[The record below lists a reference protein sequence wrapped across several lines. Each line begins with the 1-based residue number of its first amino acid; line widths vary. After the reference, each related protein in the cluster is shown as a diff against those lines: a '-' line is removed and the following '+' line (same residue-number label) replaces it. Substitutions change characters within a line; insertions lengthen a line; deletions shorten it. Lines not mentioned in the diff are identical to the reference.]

1 MGDRTK
7 KGFGVIEF
15 SGEANKINVAPPLH
29 QTGFLTILAG
39 NPGSGKTN
47 TALQLLIK
55 DWAYQVSD
63 ITRVS
68 V

>member
-39 NPGSGKTN
+39 NPGT
-47 TALQLLIK
+47 LEIE
-55 DWAYQVSD
+55 
-63 ITRVS
+63 
-68 V
+68 